1 MENSCHFSQWVCP
14 WLGVLVQW
22 SSQRLSLVSCLLLD
36 PVATPCLVFLA
47 AEVGGG
53 CRTWKE
59 TWAAC
64 WLTDEAE
71 VGGGWKLRLA
81 GFSDHRDWLT
91 QFSSAAPVPLSITRL
106 VFPLKPTTLT
116 HYKQLPGLSEP
127 SHLMLLIQFSQQLE
141 SFCFSPWVP
150 LNCLNDWKELKYWM
164 KILFTHSN
172 RTFRKFWQCF
182 KEQRVL
188 FWRCSKFQIWLWPL
202 IY

>member
-1 MENSCHFSQWVCP
+1 MEICESLICYYFTWAMQLLHQNGKHLLFFSMSMSMIWCFSPVVEPKAVIGQLP
-14 WLGVLVQW
+14 LLVF
-22 SSQRLSLVSCLLLD
+22 LD
-36 PVATPCLVFLA
+36 PVATSCLVFLA

-64 WLTDEAE
+64 WLTDEVE

-91 QFSSAAPVPLSITRL
+91 QFSSAAPVLLSITRL

-127 SHLMLLIQFSQQLE
+127 SHLTLLIQFSEQLE
-141 SFCFSPWVP
+141 SFCFCPWVP
-150 LNCLNDWKELKYWM
+150 LNCLTEMN
-164 KILFTHSN
+164 
-172 RTFRKFWQCF
+172 
-182 KEQRVL
+182 
-188 FWRCSKFQIWLWPL
+188 
-202 IY
+202 